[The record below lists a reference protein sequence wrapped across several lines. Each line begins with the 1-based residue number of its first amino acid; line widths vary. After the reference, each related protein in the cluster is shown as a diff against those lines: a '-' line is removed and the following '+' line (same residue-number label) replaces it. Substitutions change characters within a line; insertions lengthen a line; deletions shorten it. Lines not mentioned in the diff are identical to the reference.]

1 MFSTNF
7 GLGGREFVVMFF
19 NEILVDAT
27 KWRSSVRYVA
37 ILFPKP
43 SQFRKFSVEVGLAPQ
58 VCVIIEEN
66 S

>member
-27 KWRSSVRYVA
+27 KWRSSVRNVA

-43 SQFRKFSVEVGLAPQ
+43 SQFRKFSVKVGLAP
-58 VCVIIEEN
+58 
-66 S
+66 